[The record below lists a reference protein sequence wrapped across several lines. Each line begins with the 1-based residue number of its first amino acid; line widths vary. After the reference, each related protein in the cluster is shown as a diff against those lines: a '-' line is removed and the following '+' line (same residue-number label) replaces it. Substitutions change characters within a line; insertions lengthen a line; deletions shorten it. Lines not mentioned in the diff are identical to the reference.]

1 MPRHQSGT
9 SRCHM
14 ATDTIATTTD
24 PTPAPSPAIE
34 REQPLAGRGDRLRL
48 LTLSFL
54 MLFVE
59 LALIRWTGANNEY
72 LAPLTNFVL
81 MASFLGIGI
90 GFLRADARRS
100 LLPLAPVALALLVGF
115 VLAFPVAVGAL
126 SAKHLAHGANHL
138 LHGARG
144 LPLIPRWLSIPIIFL
159 LVTATLAGIGQET
172 A

>member
-1 MPRHQSGT
+1 MRAQHTAGFST
-9 SRCHM
+9 DM
-14 ATDTIATTTD
+14 ATEAIATTRD
-24 PTPAPSPAIE
+24 TPRAAEEEIPPPSPTTA
-34 REQPLAGRGDRLRL
+34 DRTRL

-115 VLAFPVAVGAL
+115 VLAFPVAINAI
-126 SAKHLAHGANHL
+126 SRQHL

-144 LPLIPRWLSIPIIFL
+144 LPLLPEWLSVSVVFL
-159 LVTATLAGIGQET
+159 LVAATLAAIGQE
-172 A
+172 AA